1 VRHSPASRLT
11 LRGDRITRLPKSISI
26 LSQTLL
32 LAKSTCAIPHR
43 INQLPTSIRRAEQY
57 WNRP

>member
-11 LRGDRITRLPKSISI
+11 LRGDRIIRLPKSISI

-43 INQLPTSIRRAEQY
+43 INQLPTIIRRAEQY
-57 WNRP
+57 